1 MPEAQAAIQ
10 KNHLQAVSKCE
21 NQPVTVYVH
30 PNNEL
35 GRTPISES
43 HFTVKPDGNMSGGV
57 RFSGEQGDWDA
68 RLEIAVDG
76 LIESLQH
83 WLQED
88 EADRL

>member
-1 MPEAQAAIQ
+1 MISAIQKLITVPEAQAAIQ
-10 KNHLQAVSKCE
+10 KIICGGCFAIAE

-30 PNNEL
+30 PNDLNLAERL
-35 GRTPISES
+35 SADKI

-76 LIESLQH
+76 LI
-83 WLQED
+83 
-88 EADRL
+88 